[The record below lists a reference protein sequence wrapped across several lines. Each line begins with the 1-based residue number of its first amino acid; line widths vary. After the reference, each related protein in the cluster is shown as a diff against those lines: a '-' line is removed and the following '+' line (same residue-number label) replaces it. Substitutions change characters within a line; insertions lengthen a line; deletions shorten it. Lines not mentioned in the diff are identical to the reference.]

1 MKVGSGR
8 GLRSAFIFQI
18 DSADIYILPEKKEEE
33 QWMLEDTEKR
43 VGEDDIHSRLC
54 IHKK

>member
-1 MKVGSGR
+1 VKLGSGR
-8 GLRSAFIFQI
+8 GLRFAFIFQI

-43 VGEDDIHSRLC
+43 VGEDDIHNGLC

>member
-1 MKVGSGR
+1 LNVGSGR

-43 VGEDDIHSRLC
+43 VGEDDIHSRLQF
-54 IHKK
+54 HKK

>member
-1 MKVGSGR
+1 VKVGRGR
-8 GLRSAFIFQI
+8 GLRPAFIFQI

-43 VGEDDIHSRLC
+43 VGKDDIHNKLRFQ
-54 IHKK
+54 KK